1 MIRRVCMVML
11 AITMVACGGIP
22 MYGIGMVPGMVAGE
36 ATHRLTGH
44 LMDSL
49 IPRPPSQVYYQSAPL
64 VQGDNGCFRVGGKE
78 YCEKSMVTAMPKL
91 PPVVLVEKKTE
102 KIIKDEKGCEWTAKD
117 GGTWNCPKKESD
129 R

>member
-11 AITMVACGGIP
+11 AITTVACGGIP
-22 MYGIGMVPGMVAGE
+22 MYGIGMVPGMIAGE

-49 IPRPPSQVYYQSAPL
+49 IPRPPSQVYYQPVPQQ
-64 VQGDNGCFRVGGKE
+64 VQEDNRGCFQINGKE
-78 YCEKSMVTAMPKL
+78 YCQK
-91 PPVVLVEKKTE
+91 VVVATE
-102 KIIKDEKGCEWTAKD
+102 KIKDGKGCEWTAKD
-117 GGTWNCPKKESD
+117 GGTWNCPKKEND